1 MPEYGIGPFSRQFAE
16 HLLLGQS
23 YDWKLIVFLQLM
35 VKLEESGQVSL
46 LRLSL
51 LALGPVGFRRREINW
66 GRVPRQKG
74 DLAIPSLLFLLEQ
87 LACLSWGEK
96 NSSPVIGQSSLILIT
111 LSSLAGR
118 RKLGAILR

>member
-1 MPEYGIGPFSRQFAE
+1 MKEERKESSVPGSARVWDWPFSRQFAE

-66 GRVPRQKG
+66 AGGSPPKRGSRNPFSPF
-74 DLAIPSLLFLLEQ
+74 LA
-87 LACLSWGEK
+87 
-96 NSSPVIGQSSLILIT
+96 
-111 LSSLAGR
+111 
-118 RKLGAILR
+118 